1 MGRVDRCGLEGAIEL
16 AQDDKGPHVPQL
28 ARKVEAVRH
37 GGCAQLAAQTDAGD
51 LDLVMAEYPPAARIQ
66 PGGHPPAI
74 VCKRLDECLCVQGL
88 EFAKNSAD
96 AGGDGFVAV
105 GLLASLRQEDVMPRA
120 HAGAQVGRRR
130 QPEQMTIGDVRHG
143 AAQVHARHL
152 DGQPGESRGDHRAAD
167 MIAGRVAVS
176 KGDPRHTR
184 VGKAKIAK
192 GLAEYVA
199 PDVALQPH
207 VLRHGKSD
215 QHDVSA
221 AIGRAG
227 HCAHQIERAARAKPR
242 NSAAHEFRQATCFTQ
257 PACLVILQR
266 ITEGGAQF
274 SMD

>member
-1 MGRVDRCGLEGAIEL
+1 MGRVDRRGRNDADEL
-16 AQDDKGPHVPQL
+16 AQDDERPQFPQP

-37 GGCAQLAAQTDAGD
+37 GGLAQFAAQNDAGD
-51 LDLVMAEYPPAARIQ
+51 LGLVMAEYPPTAWVQ

-74 VCKRLDECLCVQGL
+74 VCKRFDECLGVQGL
-88 EFAKNSAD
+88 EFAKNPAD
-96 AGGDGFVAV
+96 AGSDGFMVG
-105 GLLASLRQEDVMPRA
+105 GLLASLREEDVMPRA
-120 HAGAQVGRRR
+120 HAGEQVGRRR
-130 QPEQMTIGDVRHG
+130 QPERMTVGDVRHG
-143 AAQVHARHL
+143 ATQVHARHL

-242 NSAAHEFRQATCFTQ
+242 NSAAHEFRQAICITQ
-257 PACLVILQR
+257 MACLSIL
-266 ITEGGAQF
+266 
-274 SMD
+274 